1 MPIIEVESLEQV
13 CARVLESAGLSGT
26 EAHRISHSLVL
37 ANLMGHDSH
46 GVIRL
51 PQYVQALEDGIVKGG
66 RNIRVVREADASAVV
81 DGQWG
86 FGQTVCAQAM
96 ELATRKA
103 RERSVAAV
111 ELFNSSHIG
120 RLGEYVEQAAER
132 GMVGVVMC
140 NNHGGGRLLSP
151 FGGIDARMSPNP
163 VAVGVPTGG
172 DFPIVVDMTT
182 SVVAEGKIRVKR
194 NRGEPLPQD
203 WAIDAEGRP
212 VERPENF
219 YGPPRGAILP
229 FGGNAAHKG
238 YALAVVIDILSG
250 ALGGG
255 GCSRA
260 GAPSGGNGVFLIAID
275 IQAFTPP
282 ERFRDEVDG
291 FVGYLKT
298 SRLMPGFD
306 RIHLP
311 GEIEYRLRQKGEE
324 EGVFVDDETWR
335 QICETGDGAGT
346 ADGGASTNDSKLQT
360 GGH

>member
-1 MPIIEVESLEQV
+1 MPIIDVESLEQI
-13 CARVLESAGLSGT
+13 CAEVMTGAGVSLA
-26 EAHRISHSLVL
+26 EARRISHSLVL

-51 PQYVQALEDGIVKGG
+51 PQYVQALEDGIVKAG
-66 RNIRVVREADASAVV
+66 RNIRVTREADASAVV

-96 ELATRKA
+96 ELALKKA

-120 RLGEYVEQAAER
+120 RLGEYVEQAAES
-132 GMVGVVMC
+132 GLIGIVMC

-194 NRGEPLPQD
+194 NRDEPLPQG
-203 WAIDAEGRP
+203 WAIDAEGSP
-212 VERPENF
+212 AERPDDF

-229 FGGNAAHKG
+229 FGGNSAHKG

-255 GCSRA
+255 GCSRD
-260 GAPSGGNGVFLIAID
+260 GAPSGGNGVFLMAID
-275 IQAFTPP
+275 IRAFAPP
-282 ERFRDEVDG
+282 ERFREEVDG
-291 FVGYLKT
+291 FVGYLKS
-298 SRLMPGFD
+298 SRLLPGFD

-311 GEIEYRLRQKGEE
+311 GEIEYRHRRERE
-324 EGVFVDDETWR
+324 TAGVFLDDETWR
-335 QICETGDGAGT
+335 QIRETGDSLGA
-346 ADGGASTNDSKLQT
+346 DVSISC
-360 GGH
+360 

>member
-1 MPIIEVESLEQV
+1 MPIIDVASLEQNCTEV
-13 CARVLESAGLSGT
+13 MTGAGLSGA
-26 EAHRISHSLVL
+26 EARRISHSLVL

-51 PQYVQALEDGIVKGG
+51 PQYVEALKDGIVKAG
-66 RNIRVVREADASAVV
+66 RDIRVTREADASAVV

-96 ELATRKA
+96 ELAMQKA

-120 RLGEYVEQAAER
+120 RLGEYVEQAAES

-163 VAVGVPTGG
+163 VAVGVPDGGRFSDRRGYDNQRGCGRQDPCEASTGASHCRR
-172 DFPIVVDMTT
+172 I
-182 SVVAEGKIRVKR
+182 
-194 NRGEPLPQD
+194 
-203 WAIDAEGRP
+203 GRSTRRADP
-212 VERPENF
+212 VERPEDF

-255 GCSRA
+255 GCSRD
-260 GAPSGGNGVFLIAID
+260 GAPSGGNGVFLMAID
-275 IQAFTPP
+275 IRRLPARD
-282 ERFRDEVDG
+282 RFREEVDG
-291 FVGYLKT
+291 FVGYLKS
-298 SRLMPGFD
+298 SRLLPGFD

-311 GEIEYRLRQKGEE
+311 GEIEYRLRRERE
-324 EGVFVDDETWR
+324 TEGVFLDEETWR
-335 QICETGDGAGT
+335 QICETGGVTASEDG
-346 ADGGASTNDSKLQT
+346 NDS
-360 GGH
+360 

>member
-1 MPIIEVESLEQV
+1 MPVIEVETLRQV
-13 CARVLESAGLSGT
+13 CGRVMEGAGLSET
-26 EAHRISHSLVL
+26 EARRIAHSLVL

-51 PQYVQALEDGIVKGG
+51 PQYVEALEDGIVKAG
-66 RNIRVVREADASAVV
+66 RVIRVTREADASAVV

-96 ELATRKA
+96 KLAMKKA

-120 RLGEYVEQAAER
+120 RLGEYVEQAAEN
-132 GMVGVVMC
+132 GMIGVVMC

-151 FGGIDARMSPNP
+151 FGGVDARMSPNP

-172 DFPIVVDMTT
+172 AFPVVVDMTT

-194 NRGEPLPQD
+194 NRGEPLPQG

-212 VERPENF
+212 AEQPEDF

-229 FGGNAAHKG
+229 FGGNSAHKG

-255 GCSRA
+255 GCSRD
-260 GAPSGGNGVFLIAID
+260 GAPSGGNGVFLMAIR
-275 IQAFTPP
+275 IESFTSPD
-282 ERFRDEVDG
+282 RFRDEVDG
-291 FVGYLKT
+291 FVDYLKS
-298 SRLMPGFD
+298 SRLLPGFD
-306 RIHLP
+306 RILLP
-311 GEIEYRLRQKGEE
+311 GEIEYRQRRKAEI

-335 QICETGDGAGT
+335 QIGETGEKVGA
-346 ADGGASTNDSKLQT
+346 AVSVIP
-360 GGH
+360 

>member
-1 MPIIEVESLEQV
+1 MPVIEVETLKQV
-13 CARVLESAGLSGT
+13 CGRVMEGAGLSET
-26 EAHRISHSLVL
+26 EARRIAHSLVL

-51 PQYVQALEDGIVKGG
+51 PQYVQALEDGIVKAG
-66 RNIRVVREADASAVV
+66 RVIRVTREADASAVV

-96 ELATRKA
+96 ELAMRKA

-120 RLGEYVEQAAER
+120 RLGEYVEQAAVS
-132 GMVGVVMC
+132 GMIGVVMC

-172 DFPIVVDMTT
+172 AFPIVVDMTT

-194 NRGEPLPQD
+194 NRGEPLPQG

-212 VERPENF
+212 AEQPEDF

-229 FGGNAAHKG
+229 FGGNSAHKG

-255 GCSRA
+255 GCSRD
-260 GAPSGGNGVFLIAID
+260 GAPSGGNGVFLMAIR
-275 IQAFTPP
+275 IESFTSPD
-282 ERFRDEVDG
+282 RFRDEVDG
-291 FVGYLKT
+291 FVDYLKS
-298 SRLMPGFD
+298 SRLLPGFD
-306 RIHLP
+306 RILLP
-311 GEIEYRLRQKGEE
+311 GEIEYRQRRKGET

-335 QICETGDGAGT
+335 QIGETGEKVGA
-346 ADGGASTNDSKLQT
+346 AVSVSP
-360 GGH
+360 

>member
-1 MPIIEVESLEQV
+1 MPVIDVESLEQV
-13 CARVLESAGLSGT
+13 CARIMKGAGLSGA
-26 EAHRISHSLVL
+26 EAHRISRSLVL
-37 ANLMGHDSH
+37 SNLMGHDSH

-66 RNIRVVREADASAVV
+66 RDIRVVREADASAVV
-81 DGQWG
+81 DGRWG

-96 ELATRKA
+96 ELAIRKA

-120 RLGEYVEQAAER
+120 RLGEYVEQAAES

-194 NRGEPLPQD
+194 NRGEPLPKD
-203 WAIDAEGRP
+203 WAIDAQGRT
-212 VERPENF
+212 VERPEDF

-229 FGGNAAHKG
+229 FGGIAAHKG

-260 GAPSGGNGVFLIAID
+260 GAPSGGNGVFLMAID

-291 FVGYLKT
+291 FVGYLKD

-311 GEIEYRLRQKGEE
+311 GEIEFRLRRKREKD
-324 EGVFVDDETWR
+324 GVFVDDETWR
-335 QICETGDGAGT
+335 QICDTGDGTGAAVQRET
-346 ADGGASTNDSKLQT
+346 ANDS
-360 GGH
+360 

>member
-1 MPIIEVESLEQV
+1 MPVIEVESLKQV
-13 CARVLESAGLSGT
+13 CAGIMDGAGLSGA
-26 EAHRISHSLVL
+26 EACRISRSLVL

-51 PQYVQALEDGIVKGG
+51 PQYVEALEDGIVKGG
-66 RNIRVVREADASAVV
+66 RDIHVVREADASAVV

-96 ELATRKA
+96 ALAMKKA
-103 RERSVAAV
+103 RKRSVAAV

-120 RLGEYVEQAAER
+120 RLGEYVEQAAES

-194 NRGEPLPQD
+194 NRGESLPED
-203 WAIDAEGRP
+203 WAIDAEGRT
-212 VERPENF
+212 VERPEDF

-260 GAPSGGNGVFLIAID
+260 GAPSGGNGVFLMAID

-282 ERFRDEVDG
+282 EQFRDEVDG
-291 FVGYLKT
+291 FVGYLKS

-311 GEIEYRLRQKGEE
+311 GEIEYRLRRKGEKD
-324 EGVFVDDETWR
+324 GVFVDEETWR
-335 QICETGDGAGT
+335 QIRETGERTGAAVRPEA
-346 ADGGASTNDSKLQT
+346 ADDS
-360 GGH
+360 